1 VHTLNTW
8 YYSHTPN
15 AWYIFCAVYLYVLTY
30 MKVYPN
36 AVYVWS
42 VFVAIST
49 AIGSNSAYAPHTQSS
64 LDHHSDSF
72 QEMF

>member
-1 VHTLNTW
+1 
-8 YYSHTPN
+8 
-15 AWYIFCAVYLYVLTY
+15 